1 MEDLRGTERLTATF
15 ANLKA
20 EGKRAF
26 IAYVTAGDPDLET
39 TRELVL
45 TLEKNGASI
54 IELGVPFSDPV
65 ADGPVIQE
73 AAVRAL
79 AGGTTLTKVLAM
91 VRTLRRETS
100 IPIVLLTYYNPVLR
114 FGLLRFAREAA
125 ASGVD
130 GVIVADLPAEEGG
143 VLREPLDELGLALI
157 PLVAPTSTPER
168 IQRIAEKARGF
179 IYCVSLLGVT
189 GMRSDLPPDAAAL
202 LERVRAMTDVPLA
215 LGFGISRAEHVAI
228 VAPNCDGVIV
238 GSAIV
243 KLIAQN
249 LGDRA
254 RMLAEVGAFARE
266 MAAAVG

>member
-1 MEDLRGTERLTATF
+1 MEELRGTERLAATF
-15 ANLKA
+15 AALKG

-45 TLEKNGASI
+45 TLERKGASI

-73 AAVRAL
+73 AAGRAL
-79 AGGTTLTKVLAM
+79 AAGTTLPKVLET
-91 VRTLRRETS
+91 VRQLRRETS

-114 FGLLRFAREAA
+114 FGLSRFAREAA
-125 ASGVD
+125 ACGVD
-130 GVIVADLPAEEGG
+130 GVIVADLPAEEGDG
-143 VLREPLDELGLALI
+143 LRQPLDESGLALI
-157 PLVAPTSTPER
+157 PLAAPTSTPER
-168 IQRIAEKARGF
+168 IRLIAEKARGF

-189 GMRSDLPPDAAAL
+189 GMRADLPPDAAAL

-215 LGFGISRAEHVAI
+215 LGFGISTAEHAAI
-228 VAPNCDGVIV
+228 VAPQCDGVIV

-243 KLIAQN
+243 KLIAKN
-249 LGDRA
+249 LDNRPQ
-254 RMLAEVGAFARE
+254 MLDEVGAFAQAL
-266 MAAAVG
+266 AAAVG